1 MLLIPF
7 YGRVAKM
14 DADGSTKRSRP
25 VRRAVKKLKFKPKV
39 PPQKPKKLTPEKPQQ
54 EEPIPI
60 DEHLM
65 KILRTRQVPANSA
78 PNTKDER
85 STQKPPSTPP
95 SADVVSMS
103 PAQFGVHK
111 QNQSPLQIPRS
122 FPVTVNSG
130 KYDSEE
136 TDDDDDDDDDNDNV
150 ELHETRPS
158 SIECEASTRPAEEL
172 HLLQQE
178 QDSKERMFLFQ
189 LPKSLPLP
197 RRSSNIVERK
207 GKATGKEVKEG
218 SNLQQLPQGYL
229 GKMLVYKSGK
239 IKMKLG
245 DVMFGV
251 NPGAESRM
259 PQHVVALNTQEKHS
273 CLLGEIENRHVIV
286 TPDVDSFLND

>member
-1 MLLIPF
+1 
-7 YGRVAKM
+7 M
-14 DADGSTKRSRP
+14 DADGSSKRSRP

-39 PPQKPKKLTPEKPQQ
+39 PPQKPKKLTTEKPQQ
-54 EEPIPI
+54 DEPKPI

-78 PNTKDER
+78 PNTKYER
-85 STQKPPSTPP
+85 LTQKPPLTPP
-95 SADVVSMS
+95 SADVVSLL
-103 PAQFGVHK
+103 PAQSGVHK
-111 QNQSPLQIPRS
+111 QNQSKPLQIPRS
-122 FPVTVNSG
+122 FPVTVHSG
-130 KYDSEE
+130 KFDSEE
-136 TDDDDDDDDDNDNV
+136 SDDDDNDNEDV
-150 ELHETRPS
+150 EFQETQPS

-172 HLLQQE
+172 HLLHQE

-239 IKMKLG
+239 VKMKLG
-245 DVMFGV
+245 DVMFDV

-259 PQHVVALNTQEKHS
+259 PQHVVALNTQEEHC

-286 TPDVDSFLND
+286 TPDVDSLLNDK

>member
-1 MLLIPF
+1 
-7 YGRVAKM
+7 M
-14 DADGSTKRSRP
+14 DADGSSKRSRP

-39 PPQKPKKLTPEKPQQ
+39 PPQKPKKLATEKPQL
-54 EEPIPI
+54 EEPKPI
-60 DEHLM
+60 DEQLM
-65 KILRTRQVPANSA
+65 KILRTRQVPANSV

-95 SADVVSMS
+95 SADVVSLS
-103 PAQFGVHK
+103 PAQSGVQK
-111 QNQSPLQIPRS
+111 QNQSKPLQIPKS

-130 KYDSEE
+130 TFDSEE
-136 TDDDDDDDDDNDNV
+136 SSDFDDSDDDNGNV
-150 ELHETRPS
+150 ELQETQPS
-158 SIECEASTRPAEEL
+158 SIECEASTCPAEEL

-178 QDSKERMFLFQ
+178 HDSKERMFLFK

-207 GKATGKEVKEG
+207 GKAAGKEVKEG

-245 DVMFGV
+245 DVMFDV

-259 PQHVVALNTQEKHS
+259 PQHVVALNTQEKHC

-286 TPDVDSFLND
+286 TPDVDSLLNDK

>member
-1 MLLIPF
+1 MLLFIRCC
-7 YGRVAKM
+7 RVTEM
-14 DADGSTKRSRP
+14 DADGSSKRSRP

-39 PPQKPKKLTPEKPQQ
+39 PPQKPKKFTEMPQQ
-54 EEPIPI
+54 DEPKPI
-60 DEHLM
+60 DERLM
-65 KILRTRQVPANSA
+65 KILRTCQVPANSA
-78 PNTKDER
+78 PNTKD
-85 STQKPPSTPP
+85 
-95 SADVVSMS
+95 VVSLF
-103 PAQFGVHK
+103 PAQSGVHK
-111 QNQSPLQIPRS
+111 QNQSKPLQVPRS

-130 KYDSEE
+130 KFDSEE
-136 TDDDDDDDDDNDNV
+136 SDDDDNEDV
-150 ELHETRPS
+150 EFQDTQPS

-239 IKMKLG
+239 VKMKLG
-245 DVMFGV
+245 DVMFDV

-259 PQHVVALNTQEKHS
+259 PQHVVALNTQEEHC

-286 TPDVDSFLND
+286 TPDVDSLLNDK

>member
-1 MLLIPF
+1 
-7 YGRVAKM
+7 M
-14 DADGSTKRSRP
+14 DADGSSKRSRP

-39 PPQKPKKLTPEKPQQ
+39 PPQKPKKLTTEKPQQ
-54 EEPIPI
+54 DEPKPI

-78 PNTKDER
+78 PNTKY
-85 STQKPPSTPP
+85 
-95 SADVVSMS
+95 VVSLL
-103 PAQFGVHK
+103 PAQSGVHK

-122 FPVTVNSG
+122 FPVTVHSG
-130 KYDSEE
+130 KFDSEE
-136 TDDDDDDDDDNDNV
+136 SDDDDNDNEDV
-150 ELHETRPS
+150 EFQETQPS

-172 HLLQQE
+172 HLLHQE

-239 IKMKLG
+239 VKMKLG
-245 DVMFGV
+245 DVMFDV

-259 PQHVVALNTQEKHS
+259 PQHVVALNTQEEHC

-286 TPDVDSFLND
+286 TPDVDSLLNDK